1 MIENNMSY
9 EGFKEYFWE
18 QLKNTLSEGIEL
30 QEQNCLKNNDLQ
42 VEMLTCKE
50 EGKNLTPRI
59 RTREFYDLYCQQGRR
74 SSNRDTGRSKK
85 SGCS

>member
-50 EGKNLTPRI
+50 EGFGQ
-59 RTREFYDLYCQQGRR
+59 E
-74 SSNRDTGRSKK
+74 SSMIFIVNRG
-85 SGCS
+85 

>member
-30 QEQNCLKNNDLQ
+30 PGTELP
-42 VEMLTCKE
+42 E
-50 EGKNLTPRI
+50 E
-59 RTREFYDLYCQQGRR
+59 
-74 SSNRDTGRSKK
+74 
-85 SGCS
+85 

>member
-1 MIENNMSY
+1 MSY

-50 EGKNLTPRI
+50 EGKNLTPRRIGKRRFIYHYRYRRRFI
-59 RTREFYDLYCQQGRR
+59 R
-74 SSNRDTGRSKK
+74 
-85 SGCS
+85 